1 MIIEGLIPEKRVK
14 MDFNL
19 PQDILQIKDVF
30 QKNKFKLY
38 VVGGSV
44 RDLILNKEPKDFDLA
59 TDAVP
64 DKVEEM
70 MAKAGFKTL
79 PTGKQFGVIN
89 VFTKDNE
96 YEIATFRKDIG
107 SSDGRRPDSVEFTSI
122 EGDVSRRDLTI
133 NALFYDIETKEV
145 VDLVGGI
152 DDIKNGVV
160 RTVGKPEDRF
170 NEDKLR
176 ILRAIR
182 FAARFGN
189 KLDSATDAALK
200 KDANLGSI
208 SGERI
213 RDEFIKGLQSTKST
227 KHFLEML
234 LEYNLFRYIF
244 QGLNVDLSTLK
255 NLKPKE
261 EDYIVL
267 LSRLLHSN
275 NVADLKKVLNERK
288 YSVDEIKAI
297 TFLVSL
303 QKLNLDTAPILKKAQ
318 EHAGVTPEQIKAFAF
333 KMGLD
338 MKLINAFLKYHLSI
352 SGAEVMEKTGLK
364 QGKELGVEINRLE
377 REIFLNIFK
386 NT

>member
-1 MIIEGLIPEKRVK
+1 MKNWEQIAKEL
-14 MDFNL
+14 L
-19 PQDILQIKDVF
+19 PDEF
-30 QKNKFKLY
+30 AEFM
-38 VVGGSV
+38 G
-44 RDLILNKEPKDFDLA
+44 F
-59 TDAVP
+59 
-64 DKVEEM
+64 
-70 MAKAGFKTL
+70 AG
-79 PTGKQFGVIN
+79 
-89 VFTKDNE
+89 
-96 YEIATFRKDIG
+96 A
-107 SSDGRRPDSVEFTSI
+107 GRRPDSVEFTNI

-170 NEDKLR
+170 KEDKLR
-176 ILRAIR
+176 VMRAIR
-182 FAARFGN
+182 FAGRFGN
-189 KLDSATDAALK
+189 KLDPATDAALK

-234 LEYNLFRYIF
+234 VEYDLFKYIF
-244 QGLNVDLSTLK
+244 QGLNVDLSILK

-275 NVADLKKVLNERK
+275 DINQLKKVLNDRK

-297 TFLVSL
+297 TFLISL
-303 QKLNLDTAPILKKAQ
+303 QKLSVDTASILKKAQ
-318 EHAGVTPEQIKAFAF
+318 EHAGVTPEQIKAFAL

-338 MKLINAFLKYHLSI
+338 MKLIDAFLKYHLSI

-364 QGKELGVEINRLE
+364 QGKELGFEINKLE
-377 REIFLNIFK
+377 REVFLNILK
-386 NT
+386 NS

>member
-1 MIIEGLIPEKRVK
+1 MKRIKIEINVPTNVVK
-14 MDFNL
+14 IYEMF
-19 PQDILQIKDVF
+19 K
-30 QKNKFKLY
+30 KNGFELFL
-38 VVGGSV
+38 VGGCV
-44 RDLILNKEPKDFDLA
+44 RDAILGVKPKDWDLV
-59 TDAVP
+59 TNVKP
-64 DKVEEM
+64 EVVISLLKNQSFVKNILE
-70 MAKAGFKTL
+70 
-79 PTGKQFGVIN
+79 TGKQFGVIN
-89 VFTKDNE
+89 VITDDGE
-96 YEIATFRKDIG
+96 YEIATMRKDG
-107 SSDGRRPDSVEFTSI
+107 TSSDGRRPDSVEFSNMVDDTN
-122 EGDVSRRDLTI
+122 RRDFSI

-182 FAARFGN
+182 FAGRFGN
-189 KLDSATDAALK
+189 KLDPATDAALK

-234 LEYNLFRYIF
+234 VEYDLFKYIF
-244 QGLNVDLSTLK
+244 QGLNVDLSILK

-267 LSRLLHSN
+267 LARLLHSN
-275 NVADLKKVLNERK
+275 DVGELKKVLNERK
-288 YSVDEIKAI
+288 YSADDIKAI
-297 TFLVSL
+297 TFLISL
-303 QKLNLDTAPILKKAQ
+303 QKLNIDTASTLKKAQ
-318 EHAGVTPEQIKAFAF
+318 EHAGVTPEQIKAFAL

-338 MKLINAFLKYHLSI
+338 MKLIDAFLKYYLSV

-364 QGKELGVEINRLE
+364 QGKELGIEINKLE
-377 REIFLNIFK
+377 REIFLNILNK
-386 NT
+386 G